1 MCCKAS
7 SISNL
12 TKHGAGTPSLSVILT
27 EERIPF
33 NVAHLSGSRRVS
45 VGEVHRGGVELPCH
59 GDKISPASRCRA
71 AGNPANLSQHRL
83 DLLTRAASDHRFM
96 GLDGTRV
103 PLAGPAADHQ
113 SRLFVD
119 REKGVQVAAQVQH
132 GPGGS
137 RLVAMVRSR
146 LPSNRASV
154 VLGQPQ
160 SKCACDQKRWQIG
173 HALACG
179 SVEWAATALFGE
191 PGA

>member
-1 MCCKAS
+1 MLLICLAADGLVWGRFTVEGS
-7 SISNL
+7 SCLAMAIKFLQQADVVQRVIRL
-12 TKHGAGTPSLSVILT
+12 TCPSTALICLR
-27 EERIPF
+27 EQ
-33 NVAHLSGSRRVS
+33 
-45 VGEVHRGGVELPCH
+45 
-59 GDKISPASRCRA
+59 RA
-71 AGNPANLSQHRL
+71 ITGL
-83 DLLTRAASDHRFM
+83 
-96 GLDGTRV
+96 LDGTRV

>member
-71 AGNPANLSQHRL
+71 AGNPANLSQYRL
-83 DLLTRAASDHRFM
+83 DLLTRAASDHRF
-96 GLDGTRV
+96 TRWH
-103 PLAGPAADHQ
+103 PGPIGRT
-113 SRLFVD
+113 S
-119 REKGVQVAAQVQH
+119 G
-132 GPGGS
+132 GPS
-137 RLVAMVRSR
+137 E
-146 LPSNRASV
+146 SV
-154 VLGQPQ
+154 VCGQREGSASGGP
-160 SKCACDQKRWQIG
+160 SPTWARG
-173 HALACG
+173 ESACG
-179 SVEWAATALFGE
+179 DGEIQAAFQ
-191 PGA
+191 PCVRGAGATTK